1 MLENKVDR
9 SNKITRLFTDYPIL
23 VAGVIFTGF
32 ALVNGFRLSRL
43 PAESVGAQRMMRW
56 RIYGQ
61 GGTLALGA
69 YAALAGYKYATSD

>member
-1 MLENKVDR
+1 M
-9 SNKITRLFTDYPIL
+9 
-23 VAGVIFTGF
+23 IFTGF